1 MTSKTVGNYLRTH
14 VLGLAAIFIVVAGTA
29 LATAQTDSGTTG
41 AESAKVTNEK
51 FKKLKQRVKALEG
64 QLATPATGD
73 LTGTYPNLS
82 IANNAVTNQKIA
94 DDAVATAEIAANAVT
109 TAKIAD
115 AAVTSAKVADDA
127 VTNAKVADDAIATA
141 EIADAA
147 VTTAEIADAA
157 VSGDKLQTG
166 AVGSRELGSLQ
177 IRIGTT
183 EVVPANSVSF
193 VNVNSVCQAGEE
205 PINFGAFWG
214 NLNDP
219 KLSIH
224 SILGITNYIVFGAN
238 DSATDRNLTPIASC
252 LEP

>member
-1 MTSKTVGNYLRTH
+1 MTSKTVGTYLRTH
-14 VLGLAAIFIVVAGTA
+14 VLGLAAIFIAVTGTA

-41 AESAKVTNEK
+41 AESAKVTNK
-51 FKKLKQRVKALEG
+51 QFKKLKQRVKALEG
-64 QLATPATGD
+64 QLATPASGD

-115 AAVTSAKVADDA
+115 DA

-147 VTTAEIADAA
+147 VTTAEIADAT
-157 VSGDKLQTG
+157 VTGDKLQTG

-193 VNVNSVCQAGEE
+193 ASVNTVCQAGEE

-214 NLNDP
+214 NLTDP

-224 SILGITNYIVFGAN
+224 GVLGITNYVVFGAN

>member
-14 VLGLAAIFIVVAGTA
+14 VIGLAAIFIAVTGTA
-29 LATAQTDSGTTG
+29 LATAQTDSGATG
-41 AESAKVTNEK
+41 TESAKVTNKK

-82 IANNAVTNQKIA
+82 IANNAVSTQKIA
-94 DDAVATAEIAANAVT
+94 DNAVGTAKIAANAVT
-109 TAKIAD
+109 DAKL
-115 AAVTSAKVADDA
+115 ADDA

-147 VTTAEIADAA
+147 VTNTEIADAT

-177 IRIGTT
+177 IRTGTP
-183 EVVPANSVSF
+183 ELVPANSVSF
-193 VNVNSVCQAGEE
+193 AAVNTVCNAGEE

-214 NLNDP
+214 NLSDP
-219 KLSIH
+219 KLSIQG
-224 SILGITNYIVFGAN
+224 ILGITSYIVYGAN
-238 DSATDRNLTPIASC
+238 DSATDRNLIPIASC
-252 LEP
+252 LTP